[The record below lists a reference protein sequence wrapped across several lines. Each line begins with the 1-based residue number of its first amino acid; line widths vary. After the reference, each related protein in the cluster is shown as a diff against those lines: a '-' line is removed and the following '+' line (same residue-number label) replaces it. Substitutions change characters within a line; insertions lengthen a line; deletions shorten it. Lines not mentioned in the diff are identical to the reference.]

1 MAEKNFVEDVTLC
14 ITMGG
19 RPDLLKK
26 SLLSI
31 SEFYE
36 FPCVIAINDFLD
48 KDCDKVFMEIFPKGI
63 LISDGVK
70 RGHHGAIN
78 KLYEQVNTKFVFHT
92 EDDWVFNTPIDF
104 NKIKLFLEQR
114 PDITS
119 YCFRDIFSFLK
130 EDEVNKIK
138 KSSAVG
144 LDFFDLS
151 KVHDE
156 WYFYTFNPH
165 VIFSKNIR
173 IAGDFKNYKKERHIS
188 RFFKTKEM
196 FVAYADPGICEHIG
210 EGVSVANPNANKKK
224 SKLRV
229 WIRKKINALKSVFH
243 SKS

>member
-1 MAEKNFVEDVTLC
+1 MAEKIFVEDVTLC

-31 SEFYE
+31 SEVYE
-36 FPCVIAINDFLD
+36 FSRVIAINDFLD
-48 KDCDKVFMEIFPKGI
+48 KDCDEVFLEIFPKGI

-92 EDDWVFNTPIDF
+92 EDDWVFNKSIDF

-138 KSSAVG
+138 KSSVAG
-144 LDFFDLS
+144 LNFFDLS
-151 KVHDE
+151 KVHEE

-165 VIFSKNIR
+165 
-173 IAGDFKNYKKERHIS
+173 
-188 RFFKTKEM
+188 
-196 FVAYADPGICEHIG
+196 
-210 EGVSVANPNANKKK
+210 
-224 SKLRV
+224 
-229 WIRKKINALKSVFH
+229 
-243 SKS
+243 